1 MSCSIMINYRFSRYH
16 NSLALLICILGGIA
30 NFLNIAVLSRKE
42 MRSPTN
48 AILTGLAIADLLVMI
63 DYIPFALYNG
73 NLLSLTRE
81 QKFTYS
87 WVW

>member
-1 MSCSIMINYRFSRYH
+1 M
-16 NSLALLICILGGIA
+16 
-30 NFLNIAVLSRKE
+30 LNIAVLTRKE

-63 DYIPFALYNG
+63 DYVPFALYNG
-73 NLLSLTRE
+73 ILSLSRV